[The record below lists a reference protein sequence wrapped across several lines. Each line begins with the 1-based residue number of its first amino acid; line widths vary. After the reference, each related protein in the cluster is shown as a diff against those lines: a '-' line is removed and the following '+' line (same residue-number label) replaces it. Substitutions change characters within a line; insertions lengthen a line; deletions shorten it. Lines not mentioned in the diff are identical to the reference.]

1 MTKEHKNAILKMFPG
16 AADKTYTVKEYAYG
30 DDANGDYN
38 MDISDPYGFRKMC
51 TRHAL
56 GNQGCFGQNNNEA

>member
-1 MTKEHKNAILKMFPG
+1 MFPG

-30 DDANGDYN
+30 DDATETIIW
-38 MDISDPYGFRKMC
+38 ISATLTVSRKMC

-56 GNQGCFGQNNNEA
+56 GKSRMLWTE